1 MSTYRIGSVSR
12 LLIRNTF
19 NQSLKTR
26 DIQQIRHFA
35 ASTPKLATRWTTL
48 KLGLVGGALGA
59 VSGAGYSL
67 YTNSTDRTSHME
79 HQEKR
84 AKVLDQLPKVRI
96 TKKYV
101 NPKDNSGLELVLFQF
116 QTCPFCCKVR
126 AYLDYMGISYSV
138 VEVDAVL
145 RQDLKWSEYK
155 KVPMALVRRKDG
167 KYVQLTD
174 SSTIISVLASYLNNP
189 KEQDPGELV
198 NFYPEISFFDNDGK
212 KKSDVMNKYFLMFQD
227 KPPKGVTS
235 EDQEKERKWRTWAD
249 THLVHLISPNCYR
262 SRAEAF
268 ETFEWFSEAGEWSVH
283 FPKWERDLMVY
294 AGATAMW
301 LIGGMLKKRYGLSD
315 DVRSHIYDALDKWT
329 NELKKKK
336 TKFMG
341 GNQPNLADLSV
352 FGVLS
357 SMEGCQAFKDCLEN
371 TQIGDWFYGVKELV
385 VKNRGQLIRERIE
398 GNLPIEQRINLNA

>member
-12 LLIRNTF
+12 HLIRSTF
-19 NQSLKTR
+19 TQSLKLQET
-26 DIQQIRHFA
+26 QQIRRFA
-35 ASTPKLATRWTTL
+35 ASSPKSNRWGTL
-48 KLGLVGGALGA
+48 KLGLIGAALGA
-59 VSGAGYSL
+59 ASGTAYSL
-67 YTNSTDRTSHME
+67 YSNWTDRSSHME
-79 HQEKR
+79 HQQIR
-84 AKVLDQLPKVRI
+84 AKVLDELPKIRI

-101 NPKDNSGLELVLFQF
+101 NSKDTSGLELILFQF

-126 AYLDYMGISYSV
+126 AFLDYMGISYSV

-155 KVPMALVRRKDG
+155 KVPMVLVRRKDG

-174 SSTIISVLASYLNNP
+174 SSTIISILASYMINP
-189 KEQDPGELV
+189 KEQDAGELAD
-198 NFYPEISFFDNDGK
+198 FYPEISFFDNDGK
-212 KKSDVMNKYFLMFQD
+212 KKSDIMNKYFLMYQE

-249 THLVHLISPNCYR
+249 SHLVHLISPNCYR

-268 ETFEWFSEAGEWSVH
+268 ETFEWFSDAGEWSVH

-315 DVRSHIYDALDKWT
+315 DVRSHIYDALNKWT
-329 NELKKKK
+329 DELKKKN
-336 TKFMG
+336 TKFLG

-357 SMEGCQAFKDCLEN
+357 SMEGCQAFKDCLKN
-371 TQIGDWFYGVKELV
+371 TNIGEWFYGVKELV
-385 VKNRGQLIRERIE
+385 TKNRGQLIRERVE
-398 GNLPIEQRINLNA
+398 GKLPIEQRISLNA